1 MQTRRM
7 RTIVTSN
14 RKCPLTYLHFLA
26 TYGFLGACDESLHG
40 VWGQLPEN
48 FEPISGRAGSRGE
61 LNVAPRDFQVE
72 IERLPPLQLPPH
84 PEAARTHRF
93 KKWVGDQRRPVAVDL
108 FCGAGGL
115 SQGLEEAGYAVA
127 LSVDTDRSALK
138 THQHNLPGVALLK
151 DLAKPDHVDAVVRM
165 LDGLEIDLIAGGPPC
180 QPFSRAGRSKIR
192 SLVEQGVR
200 ESQDRRAEL
209 WRSFLEIVERV
220 KPKAVLMENVPDM
233 ALGDDLLAV
242 RLISRRLSEIGYFT
256 ETRLLDAWRYG
267 VPQHRQRM
275 ILIAVPEDRRFEW
288 PEETEV
294 VTLRE
299 AIGDLPKLNDTGGRE
314 MPISRTTRLS
324 PFQKKARAGMKNDRI
339 VWDHIARAVRDDD
352 CEAFKL
358 LKPGMR
364 YDDLPEHLR
373 RYRSDIFKDKYNR
386 LDWNDVSRSITAHLA
401 KDGYWYIHPG
411 EERTL
416 SVREAARIQTFPDH
430 FRFAGSRSDAFRQ
443 IGNAV
448 PPLLGEVL
456 GRQILRGMSC
466 RSTCAATRPAR
477 VLGTTRKQLINWAK
491 RDARTAP
498 WRHPSDPWMAA
509 AGVLLGDRSGSDD
522 KTVKQF
528 LEAFPSIRQRLDAAI
543 YRVLEEFP
551 KAQRKNLNRLVAIAK
566 AVGAAKTAW
575 ETTDWAGAGKLTPT
589 EQSLIEMLGLGA
601 PHLIPTT
608 SSLRVVARL
617 TESSVDTEN
626 KLSAGKMVLG
636 HFIGLDDDTP
646 AVGASLHALG
656 RVICT
661 PNDPNCG
668 ACPVARSCPSSR
680 R

>member
-1 MQTRRM
+1 M
-7 RTIVTSN
+7 
-14 RKCPLTYLHFLA
+14 
-26 TYGFLGACDESLHG
+26 
-40 VWGQLPEN
+40 
-48 FEPISGRAGSRGE
+48 
-61 LNVAPRDFQVE
+61 
-72 IERLPPLQLPPH
+72 
-84 PEAARTHRF
+84 
-93 KKWVGDQRRPVAVDL
+93 AVDL

-115 SQGLEEAGYAVA
+115 SQGLEEAGYVVA

-151 DLAKPDHVDAVVRM
+151 DLGDPSHVDAVVRM
-165 LDGLEIDLIAGGPPC
+165 LDGLDIDLIAGGPPC

-192 SLVEQGVR
+192 SLVDQGLR
-200 ESQDRRAEL
+200 ESKDRRAEL

-233 ALGDDLLAV
+233 ALGDDLLTI
-242 RLISRRLSEIGYFT
+242 RLISKRLSEIGYFT

-288 PEETEV
+288 PEEADV

-299 AIGDLPKLNDTGGRE
+299 AIGDLPKLKDTGDRE
-314 MPISRTTRLS
+314 MPASRKTKLS
-324 PFQKKARAGMKNDRI
+324 PFQKKARAGMNGNRV
-339 VWDHIARAVRDDD
+339 VWDHITRPVRDDD
-352 CEAFKL
+352 REAFKL
-358 LKPGMR
+358 LKPGMK
-364 YDDLPEHLR
+364 YDDLPERLR

-456 GRQILRGMSC
+456 GRQILRGMNGGRIGAS
-466 RSTCAATRPAR
+466 ARPVR
-477 VLGTTRKQLINWAK
+477 VLSTIRKQLIDWGK
-491 RDARTAP
+491 HDAGTAP
-498 WRHPSDPWMAA
+498 WRHPCDPWTAA
-509 AGVLLGDRSGSDD
+509 AGVLLGDRTGGDD
-522 KTVKQF
+522 KAVQQF
-528 LEAFPSIRQRLDAAI
+528 LEKFPERRRRLDEAI
-543 YRVLEEFP
+543 LKVLTEFP
-551 KAQRKNLNRLVAIAK
+551 GKQRKHLKRLAAIAK
-566 AVGAAKTAW
+566 AVGSGRSAW
-575 ETTDWAGAGKLTPT
+575 ENADWVEAGRLTSA
-589 EQSLIEMLGLGA
+589 EISLIEMLGMNE
-601 PHLIPTT
+601 PHLVPT
-608 SSLRVVARL
+608 SQSLRVIARL
-617 TESSVDTEN
+617 TDSTVDTTN
-626 KLSAGKMVLG
+626 KLSAGKMTLG
-636 HFIGLDDDTP
+636 HFIGLDEDSP
-646 AVGASLHALG
+646 AVGAALNALG
-656 RVICT
+656 RVVCT
-661 PNDPNCG
+661 QNDPNCG